1 MFSEFVDQIKSF
13 ASSEPKANTEKSLG
27 YHSNNKYAE
36 FPPLMSDGR
45 SVTACYQPEAVINN
59 QIKESHGLKT
69 NWQYRNYMTKN
80 ADTIREH
87 NFKESCND
95 VGYFARPID
104 LQSVS
109 SNSFHAFNQPHLY
122 SSIQDEKKPLGHI
135 DSDLKASYLTREQL
149 NARKIAPSIHP
160 DQVLDAKSN

>member
-1 MFSEFVDQIKSF
+1 MFSEFVDQINSF
-13 ASSEPKANTEKSLG
+13 ASGESKVITDNNLG

-45 SVTACYQPEAVINN
+45 SVTASYQPEAVINKK
-59 QIKESHGLKT
+59 IKESHNLKT
-69 NWQYRNYMTKN
+69 NWQYRNYMTSN
-80 ADTIREH
+80 ANTIREH

-109 SNSFHAFNQPHLY
+109 SNSFATFNQPHLY

-135 DSDLKASYLTREQL
+135 ESDLKANYLTREQL
-149 NARKIAPSIHP
+149 NARKIAPSIRP
-160 DQVLDAKSN
+160 DQVLDAKPN